1 LSAAEKIAEDFSLPS
16 LARAALKDAGGDTD
30 AATASLVERCM
41 TDAVLLRAIIHSA
54 VSTAANYMVEHSMR
68 NERASIYRASRRDEE
83 VVTPI
88 RPSNAP
94 QALLAR
100 AAAENAAKR
109 MLDMPLANG
118 AKLGEAERD
127 AVLYQASIHAGPVK
141 SHAARARFYTI
152 IAQGLTEGKKVKE
165 VFTEK
170 RLRDLHASAEK
181 SVEQFLAAAEV

>member
-1 LSAAEKIAEDFSLPS
+1 MSAAEKIAEDFSLPS

-88 RPSNAP
+88 RPSNAS

-100 AAAENAAKR
+100 AAAENAVKR

-118 AKLGEAERD
+118 AKLGEAEIMAAAGR
-127 AVLYQASIHAGPVK
+127 AGRRPLSGVNPRWSGEVACRPRPVLHQHRAGPDRRQK
-141 SHAARARFYTI
+141 G
-152 IAQGLTEGKKVKE
+152 QGG
-165 VFTEK
+165 
-170 RLRDLHASAEK
+170 LH
-181 SVEQFLAAAEV
+181 